1 MVTYFLDEND
11 MKSFNGNYID
21 LTRTWEIFFT
31 MVHYFKKKA
40 KFVSYFSKKNL
51 LHMND
56 NKFPEM
62 TCFACQNTAYISM
75 DFFMSINKV
84 FDFISI

>member
-21 LTRTWEIFFT
+21 LTRAWEIFF
-31 MVHYFKKKA
+31 YYGSLLFFWKKKRA
-40 KFVSYFSKKNL
+40 KFVSYFSMKNL

-62 TCFACQNTAYISM
+62 TWFACQNNAYISVA
-75 DFFMSINKV
+75 FL
-84 FDFISI
+84 